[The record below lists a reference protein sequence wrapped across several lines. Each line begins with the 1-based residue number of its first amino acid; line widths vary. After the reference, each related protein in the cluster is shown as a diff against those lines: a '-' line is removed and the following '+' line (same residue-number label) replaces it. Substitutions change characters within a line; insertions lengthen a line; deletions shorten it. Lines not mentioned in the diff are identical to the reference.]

1 MLFEIQMV
9 DNVDEQEE
17 IAKERY
23 EKQYSVEVAWK
34 MFEVGLTIEKICELQ
49 HTILRCLLV
58 LLFLE
63 DWFFSIVIRMVILS
77 VFIT

>member
-23 EKQYSVEVAWK
+23 EKQYSVEVA
-34 MFEVGLTIEKICELQ
+34 
-49 HTILRCLLV
+49 
-58 LLFLE
+58 
-63 DWFFSIVIRMVILS
+63 
-77 VFIT
+77 